1 MSTSSLT
8 LNNRITQIASR
19 ISGIPTGTILN
30 KNNTFTGTN
39 NFIQVPKTQGTAI
52 LPKDIPNLETVQAL
66 IGGGGSTPNL
76 SQVLTQGNDANNNDI
91 NNINNLTVS
100 TILNKNNDPL
110 IIGSPYTIIDYSLLN
125 LNGRTNNST
134 LQLNGVNG
142 VPGQVITVSDTG
154 RPYWKT
160 PSGGQPQNI
169 EQVLTV
175 GNDAGN
181 KDILNIGNL
190 QNNGYYKD
198 SLGSVGS
205 FGQILSSN
213 GLSTQWI
220 NPATPEYATL
230 DGVNV
235 FTGYNTFTQPL
246 IINSLSIST
255 LSFILR
261 DITATGKSLS
271 LQTIK
276 GNYYIPLFD
285 GYSRNSTISS
295 EGIASQGTEK
305 VVCGNINTFTKNN
318 YFTHPITIDSLII
331 NDSTQFYNDP
341 LEASYTNKYIRITID
356 DTIKYVQL
364 FNVGAPAFQPPPT
377 PLNPPLIQGTN
388 NSYAII
394 GGNNIFDGTNTMTFL
409 NTSGLIFTSPSV
421 LTPNLVNSNS
431 YLRIFVGGFQYFIQL
446 FQN

>member
-30 KNNTFTGTN
+30 KNNTFTGSN
-39 NFIQVPKTQGTAI
+39 NFIQVPKTQGTATF
-52 LPKDIPNLETVQAL
+52 PKDIPNLETVQAL

-198 SLGSVGS
+198 SLGSVGL

-213 GLSTQWI
+213 GVS
-220 NPATPEYATL
+220 
-230 DGVNV
+230 
-235 FTGYNTFTQPL
+235 
-246 IINSLSIST
+246 
-255 LSFILR
+255 
-261 DITATGKSLS
+261 
-271 LQTIK
+271 
-276 GNYYIPLFD
+276 
-285 GYSRNSTISS
+285 
-295 EGIASQGTEK
+295 
-305 VVCGNINTFTKNN
+305 
-318 YFTHPITIDSLII
+318 
-331 NDSTQFYNDP
+331 
-341 LEASYTNKYIRITID
+341 
-356 DTIKYVQL
+356 
-364 FNVGAPAFQPPPT
+364 
-377 PLNPPLIQGTN
+377 
-388 NSYAII
+388 
-394 GGNNIFDGTNTMTFL
+394 M
-409 NTSGLIFTSPSV
+409 
-421 LTPNLVNSNS
+421 
-431 YLRIFVGGFQYFIQL
+431 
-446 FQN
+446 

>member
-30 KNNTFTGTN
+30 KNNTFTGSN
-39 NFIQVPKTQGTAI
+39 NFIQVPKTQGTAT

-66 IGGGGSTPNL
+66 IGGGGAIPSLNE
-76 SQVLTQGNDANNNDI
+76 VLTTGNDANNNDI
-91 NNINNLTVS
+91 NNVNNLTVS
-100 TILNKNNDPL
+100 TILNKGNQPL
-110 IIGSPYTIIDYSLLN
+110 VLGSPYTIIDYSLLN

-169 EQVLTV
+169 EQVLTT

-198 SLGSVGS
+198 SLGSIGS

-213 GLSTQWI
+213 GVSTQWI

-246 IINSLSIST
+246 IIDSLSITTASYPTNQLLLTNHSLPLKT
-255 LSFILR
+255 L
-261 DITATGKSLS
+261 A
-271 LQTIK
+271 
-276 GNYYIPLFD
+276 GNFVIPLF
-285 GYSRNSTISS
+285 ISGGKAPKMS
-295 EGIASQGTEK
+295 AGIPSSGTQK
-305 VVCGNINTFTKNN
+305 VILGNINNWTQSN
-318 YFTHPITIDSLII
+318 YFNQALTVDSLII
-331 NDSTQFYNDP
+331 NNQSSIFGSTSITF
-341 LEASYTNKYIRITID
+341 TNKCIRIIID
-356 DTIKYVQL
+356 DNVRFIQL
-364 FNVGAPAFQPPPT
+364 FTVNDLNVGPLT
-377 PLNPPLIQGTN
+377 PLDIPKIEGTN
-388 NSYAII
+388 QGLATI
-394 GGNNIFDGTNTMTFL
+394 GGDNVFDGTNTMKRL
-409 NTSGLIFTSPSV
+409 YASSLIFTKPSV
-421 LTPNLVNSNS
+421 YTPNLTTNFDLLN
-431 YLRIFVGGFQYFIQL
+431 IEVGGQSYYIQL
-446 FQN
+446 FQVPK